1 MSGGHASE
9 KGLRELLARVRER
22 LSQAR
27 LDPESR
33 KHLSAAVHDID
44 HALAEGGPQGVSGT
58 AGAHASRLESLA
70 DSGTA
75 GAHASRLESLAVRFE
90 ADHPALAEV
99 IREVIDALVKVG
111 I

>member
-1 MSGGHASE
+1 MSGARASE

-27 LDPESR
+27 SLDAESR
-33 KHLSAAVHDID
+33 KHLAALVHDID
-44 HALAEGGPQGVSGT
+44 HALGEGGPQGGAPGT
-58 AGAHASRLESLA
+58 TGAHA
-70 DSGTA
+70 T
-75 GAHASRLESLAVRFE
+75 RLESLAVRFE

-99 IREVIDALVKVG
+99 IREVIDALVRVG